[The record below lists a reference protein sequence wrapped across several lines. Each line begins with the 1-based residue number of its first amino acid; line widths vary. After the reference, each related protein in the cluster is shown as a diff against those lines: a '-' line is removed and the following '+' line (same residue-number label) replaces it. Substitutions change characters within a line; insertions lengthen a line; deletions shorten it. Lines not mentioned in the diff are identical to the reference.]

1 MTPFDIEMLEFAT
14 AWAPYGGNDEEA
26 FIRFGLRPKE
36 FHVRL
41 LRLLRTPPA
50 RVLGGSTL
58 SALREQ
64 CRERL
69 ARSAVQTSR

>member
-1 MTPFDIEMLEFAT
+1 MNRFDADMLEFAC
-14 AWAPYGGNDEEA
+14 AWVPYGGNDEEA

-41 LRLLRTPPA
+41 LRLLRTPAA

-58 SALREQ
+58 GALREQ

-69 ARSAVQTSR
+69 ARSSVETS